1 MTWLVSFG
9 SLVRWLVVS
18 SVVFQHP
25 AKAHCPFLLHRFTS
39 HATINV
45 IESYSTTRATP
56 ISRKYS
62 CMKKTMSYLTVVSGL
77 VMSVNLAHAE
87 GEACN
92 ENMHGQH
99 HGQMDGK
106 VMRQE
111 YFDAMLLLHHG
122 KNMYMSGKSQSM

>member
-1 MTWLVSFG
+1 
-9 SLVRWLVVS
+9 
-18 SVVFQHP
+18 
-25 AKAHCPFLLHRFTS
+25 
-39 HATINV
+39 
-45 IESYSTTRATP
+45 
-56 ISRKYS
+56 
-62 CMKKTMSYLTVVSGL
+62 MKKTISYLAVVSGL
-77 VMSVNLAHAE
+77 VMSVNLAHSE